1 VQPVPDKDDRRM
13 ILATRVLEIIG
24 TPDALALRR
33 TLIGP
38 PTGTIKPRNLQFFRR
53 NFGGPAVQGKVG
65 RE

>member
-1 VQPVPDKDDRRM
+1 MSLK
-13 ILATRVLEIIG
+13 LGVLDQSPIG
-24 TPDALALRR
+24 RGEDAVLALRR

-38 PTGTIKPRNLQFFRR
+38 PTGPIKPRNLQFFRR